1 MVAKKFAKDVAKR
14 TPHDTGDLQK
24 NWKYRVFKARADEY
38 IILVWNPM
46 EYAEYVENGHRIM
59 RNGKKIGWVEGR
71 FMMKTTYD
79 EIEKLMPNVAANIE
93 RKLRKVLD
101 E

>member
-1 MVAKKFAKDVAKR
+1 
-14 TPHDTGDLQK
+14 
-24 NWKYRVFKARADEY
+24 
-38 IILVWNPM
+38 M